1 MRSFIAASMPA
12 IISYDPP
19 RVIVRGDSTGF
30 AQAVQ
35 IGPHRLAGDEPVA
48 FGGTDTGP
56 SPYDL
61 LLASLGTCTSMTIS
75 LYARRRGWPLEN
87 VTVSLSHSKIHAVDC
102 ADCETKEGKI
112 DRIERKIHLSG
123 ALTDEQRSE
132 LMEIADKCPVH
143 QTLTSE
149 INIQTRTV

>member
-1 MRSFIAASMPA
+1 MSENASNSSPH
-12 IISYDPP
+12 
-19 RVIVRGDSTGF
+19 VVVRGDSAGF

-35 IGPHRLAGDEPVA
+35 IGRHRLAGDEPVA

-75 LYARRRGWPLEN
+75 LYARKRSWPLES
-87 VTVSLSHSKIHAVDC
+87 VTVSLHHSKIHAVDC
-102 ADCETKEGKI
+102 AECETKEGKI
-112 DRIERKIHLSG
+112 DRIEREIHLTG
-123 ALTDEQRSE
+123 PLTDEQRSK
-132 LMEIADKCPVH
+132 LMEIADRCPVH

-149 INIQTRTV
+149 INIKTRAV

>member
-1 MRSFIAASMPA
+1 MPEV
-12 IISYDPP
+12 ISNSPLH
-19 RVIVRGDSTGF
+19 VIVRGDSTGF
-30 AQAVQ
+30 AQAVE

-102 ADCETKEGKI
+102 AECETKEGKI
-112 DRIERKIHLSG
+112 DRIEREIHLTG
-123 ALTDEQRSE
+123 TLTDEQRSK
-132 LMEIADKCPVH
+132 LMEIADRCPVH

-149 INIQTRTV
+149 INIRTRAV

>member
-1 MRSFIAASMPA
+1 MSETTSSSLPQ
-12 IISYDPP
+12 
-19 RVIVRGDSTGF
+19 VIVRGDSTGF
-30 AQAVQ
+30 AQAVE

-75 LYARRRGWPLEN
+75 FYARRRGWPLES
-87 VTVSLSHSKIHAVDC
+87 VTVSLHHLKIHAIDC
-102 ADCETKEGKI
+102 AECETKEGKI
-112 DRIERKIHLSG
+112 DRIEREIHLAGS
-123 ALTDEQRSE
+123 LTEEQRSK
-132 LMEIADKCPVH
+132 LMEIADRCPVH

-149 INIQTRTV
+149 INIRSRAV

>member
-12 IISYDPP
+12 IISDDPP

-87 VTVSLSHSKIHAVDC
+87 VIVSLSHSKIHAVDC

-112 DRIERKIHLSG
+112 DRIEREIHLAG
-123 ALTDEQRSE
+123 PLTNEQRSK
-132 LMEIADKCPVH
+132 LLEIADRCPVH

-149 INIQTRTV
+149 INIQTRAV